1 LTDSLF
7 AAIVEKIEQS
17 VGQTTKEST
26 MSWRLEALSWYLEAL
41 NKYAVF
47 SRRARRKEFWMFF
60 FINLLISVVLIA
72 IDSLIGTF
80 SPQTG
85 FGLLQG
91 LYSLAVLIPSIA
103 VTVRRL
109 HDTGRTGWWI
119 LIGLIPII
127 GGIVLL
133 IFMVLDS
140 QPGVNQYGPNP
151 KADYGASRL
160 TRHQV

>member
-1 LTDSLF
+1 
-7 AAIVEKIEQS
+7 
-17 VGQTTKEST
+17 
-26 MSWRLEALSWYLEAL
+26 MSWYLEVL
-41 NKYAVF
+41 KKYAVF
-47 SRRARRKEFWMFF
+47 SGRARRKEYWMFF
-60 FINLLISVVLIA
+60 LINLLISAVLIA

-80 SPQTG
+80 SQTG

-119 LIGLIPII
+119 LIGLIPVV

-133 IFMVLDS
+133 IFMLLDS

-151 KADYGASRL
+151 KADYSASRL
-160 TRHQV
+160 TRRSV